1 LHFEFIMDLI
11 RCLQKTKQSLSARKQ
26 IKIFTKPIDDDADIS
41 RLARKIIKRCKHIP
55 PSWLSQVEDV
65 LVEIQERNEDDE
77 ETKAE
82 QNTFD
87 ETNEIDNHLDEAL
100 DLLYGDEDEQVV
112 GSLRVLSLCKD
123 VGTLETI
130 AENHQMISALARI
143 MNDKTSFSADTAFNI
158 GKIFLSMATFDDFHP
173 ILAKHKVGS
182 IIMDVANQI
191 LGRLDE
197 PLDSQCNGDIAI
209 LFVYISILNL
219 LSDDSDVLRKMTK
232 KGIIE
237 FVCGCIV
244 LDLPEHP
251 YESALFMMHRISVYE
266 EAVAYCSQDQCLI
279 VPSLVSKLQRKEN
292 SDFTKRVFTVLY
304 NLSFDKGCR
313 CKMIETGLTNILS
326 KMIHSSTY
334 GDTALKVLYQLSTDQ
349 HERKEL
355 LNSDLEH
362 SLIKALHTCKGSLK
376 NAEKDELVFAI
387 IINVSTYVAW
397 PSTTSRI
404 SASRRQL
411 FHSQLTCVLYKVDQ

>member
-1 LHFEFIMDLI
+1 MSE
-11 RCLQKTKQSLSARKQ
+11 RKQ

-41 RLARKIIKRCKHIP
+41 RLARKIIKRCKHIS

-65 LVEIQERNEDDE
+65 LVEIQERHDDGKE
-77 ETKAE
+77 IKAE
-82 QNTFD
+82 QNKFD
-87 ETNEIDNHLDEAL
+87 ETNEIDSHLDEAL
-100 DLLYGDEDEQVV
+100 NLLYGNEDEQVV

-123 VGTLETI
+123 VGALKTI

-158 GKIFLSMATFDDFHP
+158 GKIFLSMATSDDFHP
-173 ILAKHKVGS
+173 ILAKYKVGS
-182 IIMDVANQI
+182 IVMDVANQI
-191 LGRLDE
+191 LGRLDK
-197 PLDSQCNGDIAI
+197 PLDSHCNGDIAI

-219 LSDDSDVLRKMTK
+219 LSDDSTVLRKMMR

-244 LDLPEHP
+244 LDLPERP
-251 YESALFMMHRISVYE
+251 YDSALFMMHRISVYE
-266 EAVAYCSQDQCLI
+266 EAVAYCSKDQRLI
-279 VPSLVSKLQRKEN
+279 VPSLVSKLRRKEN
-292 SDFTKRVFTVLY
+292 SDLTKRVFTVLY

-313 CKMIETGLTNILS
+313 CQMIDSGLTKILS

-355 LNSDLEH
+355 LASDLEH

-376 NAEKDELVFAI
+376 NTEKDELVFAI
-387 IINVSTYVAW
+387 IINVSTQVAW
-397 PSTTSRI
+397 PSAANRLSTSR
-404 SASRRQL
+404 RPL
-411 FHSQLTCVLYKVDQ
+411 FCSQSTCMLYKVDH